1 MLFFIKKHI
10 NPSSDIFTCN
20 LMPMAV
26 NKKDI
31 KKMFPNL
38 YRELE
43 EGENKVSID
52 ALRKDAAETEEQCA
66 CAEFNEPEEE
76 WVQRTEMPDKLR
88 HFNPQAVDFLR
99 RCDTPEQAEE
109 IIAYLEKKGE
119 ITKEYAKELRCQ
131 LKKDGVRSFGPKKE
145 ENHYFREGGIIY

>member
-1 MLFFIKKHI
+1 
-10 NPSSDIFTCN
+10 
-20 LMPMAV
+20 MAI

-31 KKMFPNL
+31 KKMFPHL

-52 ALRKDAAETEEQCA
+52 GVRKNAAEAEGKVEECV
-66 CAEFNEPEEE
+66 CEEE
-76 WVQRTEMPDKLR
+76 YAEEEELTQRTEMPDKLR

-99 RCDTPEQAEE
+99 RCDTAEQAEE
-109 IIAYLEKKGE
+109 IIAYLQKKGE
-119 ITKEYAKELRCQ
+119 ITNEYAAELRCQ

-145 ENHYFREGGIIY
+145 ENHYFREGGIC